1 MILVENLRKGKRTVD
16 LGEDWVVERGSRLAF
31 HAALSPTNAAL
42 QCTASANG
50 DKIITSA
57 PGSLGVGDIV
67 DVAAATSSTG
77 TKLQVSPLMIVWSTT
92 NI

>member
-1 MILVENLRKGKRTVD
+1 MLAENLRKGKRTVN
-16 LGEDWVVERGSRLAF
+16 LGEGWVVERGSRLAF
-31 HAALSPTNAAL
+31 HVFVGDNAAL

-67 DVAAATSSTG
+67 DVAASTSSTG
-77 TKLQVSPLMIVWSTT
+77 TKLQVSPFMIVWWTT
-92 NI
+92 NIYG